1 MRVKVYQL
9 GTWYRNILLYEPSF
23 SSFQPQSELQATNL
37 VLRDFTLIHSVS
49 RSDDAKHFNSVVTLL
64 GSVVLHVS
72 LAGLEGS
79 CQDPGFD
86 RNIVQD
92 MGKPQNFLTDTGFDR
107 YSGSGISRI
116 HT

>member
-1 MRVKVYQL
+1 M
-9 GTWYRNILLYEPSF
+9 
-23 SSFQPQSELQATNL
+23 
-37 VLRDFTLIHSVS
+37 
-49 RSDDAKHFNSVVTLL
+49 VTLL

-107 YSGSGISRI
+107 YPGSGISRI
-116 HT
+116 TLETGYPLDNSHQTDNTP